1 MRDRVVQQAL
11 RLIIEPI
18 FEAKFLDCSYGFRPG
33 KSAHMAQEQVQKYLE
48 SGYEWVIDAD
58 IQKYFDTIPHEKLID
73 QVAEEISD
81 GSSSN

>member
-1 MRDRVVQQAL
+1 
-11 RLIIEPI
+11 
-18 FEAKFLDCSYGFRPG
+18 
-33 KSAHMAQEQVQKYLE
+33 MAQEQVQKYLE